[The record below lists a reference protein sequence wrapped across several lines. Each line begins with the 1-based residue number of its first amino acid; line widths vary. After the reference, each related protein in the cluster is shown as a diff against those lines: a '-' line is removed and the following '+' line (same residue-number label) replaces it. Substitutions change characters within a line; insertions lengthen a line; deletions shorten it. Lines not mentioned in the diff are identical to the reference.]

1 MDANSYDTIANEYR
15 DSKQLDFRKYIEEYT
30 LEQLLGDAT
39 ALNILDLA
47 CGEGIYTRKLKKRG
61 AATILGVDLST
72 RMIELAQETEAKAPL
87 GCDYLVQDALTMSL
101 ERQFDVVVGMYL
113 LNYAQSADDLQQ
125 FCQVVYEHLPPS
137 GRFVGFNDNPHN
149 ELQHYP
155 NYRKYGFV
163 KESTS
168 QRNEGD
174 FVRYRMFNLDGTEF
188 SFNNFYFHPLTY
200 ERAFAKAGFRD
211 FQWQGPF
218 LDPSQASSDYW
229 YEFMTHPPLIGF
241 SAVK

>member
-1 MDANSYDTIANEYR
+1 MDSNSYDNIANEYR

-30 LEQLLGDAT
+30 LHQLLGEVT
-39 ALNILDLA
+39 GLNILDLA

-61 AATILGVDLST
+61 AATILGVDVSA
-72 RMIELAQETEAKAPL
+72 RMIELAQEAEAKAPL
-87 GCDYLVQDALTMSL
+87 GCDYLVQDALTMKL
-101 ERQFDVVVGMYL
+101 GRQFDAVVGMYL

-137 GRFVGFNDNPHN
+137 GQFVGFNDNPHN
-149 ELQHYP
+149 QLHHYL
-155 NYRKYGFV
+155 NYRKYGFI

-168 QRNEGD
+168 QRNEGE

-188 SFNNFYFHPLTY
+188 SFNNFYFHPSTY
-200 ERAFAKAGFRD
+200 ELAFAKAGFRD

-218 LDPSQASSDYW
+218 LDSSQASSDYW
-229 YEFMTHPPLIGF
+229 HEFMTNPPLIGF
-241 SAVK
+241 RAVK